1 MSEHISKF
9 ITKNQPKEKLL
20 KLQIH
25 QKGYRKRLLVILLKL
40 VILLCKKQ
48 LFLKEIWKFLLFL
61 SRKYL
66 LNDQMNLDS
75 QQKILKIFKF
85 RTIIHIVL
93 QSLCSQ
99 LNRIETNS
107 NSEAS
112 SSKNI
117 NKGKITV
124 SSLFKSHE
132 AVPQLGSLNT
142 KANVLKKLAIQLSK
156 LSSSESKIINTID
169 KL

>member
-1 MSEHISKF
+1 MEILAFPLKKISSERSDESGLIAKD
-9 ITKNQPKEKLL
+9 IKNIQV
-20 KLQIH
+20 QNN
-25 QKGYRKRLLVILLKL
+25 Y
-40 VILLCKKQ
+40 
-48 LFLKEIWKFLLFL
+48 
-61 SRKYL
+61 
-66 LNDQMNLDS
+66 
-75 QQKILKIFKF
+75 
-85 RTIIHIVL
+85 THIVL

-107 NSEAS
+107 KSEAS

-124 SSLFKSHE
+124 SSLLKSHE

-142 KANVLKKLAIQLSK
+142 KANVSKKLAIQLSK

>member
-1 MSEHISKF
+1 M
-9 ITKNQPKEKLL
+9 
-20 KLQIH
+20 
-25 QKGYRKRLLVILLKL
+25 
-40 VILLCKKQ
+40 
-48 LFLKEIWKFLLFL
+48 
-61 SRKYL
+61 
-66 LNDQMNLDS
+66 
-75 QQKILKIFKF
+75 QKIVVSQGNMEILAFPLKKISSERSDESELIAKDIKNIQVQNNY
-85 RTIIHIVL
+85 TPIVL
-93 QSLCSQ
+93 QSMCSQ

-142 KANVLKKLAIQLSK
+142 KANVLKKTSYSVIQ
-156 LSSSESKIINTID
+156 III
-169 KL
+169 L